1 MKKRILLFLCI
12 MTSLCLT
19 SCQNCHLT
27 FGNTNNEKYTA
38 VSSEVTTVYE
48 TAESIEITYII
59 NVNTG
64 KFHYTDCPSV
74 EQMNDKN
81 KQEYSGDRD
90 YLDSIGYKPCKKCK
104 P

>member
-1 MKKRILLFLCI
+1 M
-12 MTSLCLT
+12 
-19 SCQNCHLT
+19 
-27 FGNTNNEKYTA
+27 A

-81 KQEYSGDRD
+81 KQ
-90 YLDSIGYKPCKKCK
+90 
-104 P
+104 